1 MKVGVQL
8 KVTLNEILK
17 LESFHD
23 VKVAAGNKGL
33 NNIIENVYVM
43 EVPDISTY
51 VDEGGLL
58 FTTLYPIVDDETAM
72 ENFIPELKKLGLAG
86 VAIKVGRYIQEIPSY
101 MLNQADELSF
111 PLLQLPSSSNFSLLS
126 NDILTELLG
135 KKTKELEFRESI
147 SSKLHTLLLSGA
159 DITDLL
165 SYVSVVT
172 SMDIVI
178 ISEQLKFV
186 ESSLND
192 DTVEFN
198 VIEPDFY
205 SKNIKS
211 TDYLDESPCLQF
223 EGKTYT
229 RNNVMIQP
237 IDAGEKILGYIIL
250 IKNEEESRME
260 HLDIIIEQAI
270 ILLAFLLQNRQSLL
284 QKERNYLDNF
294 IRDIINENYK
304 FQSELIQK
312 AKVFKWNFHF
322 PNMIMLIDITNEYGD
337 NKIAS
342 YYKAI
347 DSGVI
352 TEEIAR
358 SCEIPVENCKVA
370 LHDNRI
376 ICFISIALINDLSTK
391 IKKASER
398 ISQRL
403 IVYGS
408 IKISISNKIYSIE
421 EIKTA
426 YKDAVL
432 VQNVYKEVYKNQ
444 SFIEFY
450 HDIGIFKLFHL
461 IDDKRYL
468 RNYVDEKLGPVITSD
483 EKNDME
489 LVKTLKV
496 LIRNNMNV
504 KKSADELYIHY
515 NSLRYRIN
523 KLKELG
529 IEIKDGNEMIEIAV
543 ACQLLSY
550 LNAS

>member
-1 MKVGVQL
+1 LKVGVQL

-17 LESFHD
+17 LESFQE
-23 VKVAAGNKGL
+23 VTVAAGYNGL
-33 NNIIENVYVM
+33 NNHIENVYVM
-43 EVPDISTY
+43 EVPDISAY
-51 VDEGGLL
+51 VDQGGLL
-58 FTTLYPIVDDETAM
+58 FTTLYPIVDDPSAM

-86 VAIKVGRYIQEIPSY
+86 VAIKVGRYIQEIPTY
-101 MLNQADELSF
+101 MLKQADELSF
-111 PLLQLPSSSNFSLLS
+111 PLLRLPSSSNFSLLS

-159 DITDLL
+159 DIKDLL

-178 ISEQLKFV
+178 ISEQLKYI
-186 ESSLND
+186 ESSRYKDSVDFSIIDNS
-192 DTVEFN
+192 
-198 VIEPDFY
+198 FY
-205 SKNIKS
+205 SKSIKS
-211 TDYLDESPCLQF
+211 ADYSDAAPCIQF
-223 EGKTYT
+223 EGDLYLRKD
-229 RNNVMIQP
+229 VMIQP
-237 IDAGEKILGYIIL
+237 IDAGEKVLGYLIL
-250 IKNEEESRME
+250 IKNDKKGKLE

-270 ILLAFLLQNRQSLL
+270 ILLAFLLQNRQSLI
-284 QKERNYLDNF
+284 QKERTYLDNF

-304 FQSELIQK
+304 FQSELIEK

-322 PNMIMLIDITNEYGD
+322 PNTIMLIEISNKFGD
-337 NKIAS
+337 NKIVNH
-342 YYKAI
+342 YKAI
-347 DSGVI
+347 DSGI
-352 TEEIAR
+352 ISEEIAR
-358 SCEIPVENCKVA
+358 SCEIPAENCKVA

-376 ICFISIALINDLSTK
+376 ICFISIALVNDLSSK
-391 IKKASER
+391 IKKASEQ
-398 ISQRL
+398 ILQRL
-403 IVYGS
+403 SSYGA

-426 YKDAVL
+426 YEDAVL
-432 VQNVYKEVYKNQ
+432 VQNVYKEVYESQ

-450 HDIGIFKLFHL
+450 QNIGIFRLFHL
-461 IDDKRYL
+461 IDDKEYL
-468 RNYVDEKLGPVITSD
+468 HKYVDEKLGHVIMSD

-489 LVKTLKV
+489 LIQTLKV

-515 NSLRYRIN
+515 NSLRYRIG

-550 LNAS
+550 LNAT